1 MTDENIS
8 DLKERDVIIN
18 EVIIEVE
25 REYPEEIDKFEVTQI
40 ERTVSNDSLQPTITD
55 IIPEK
60 DMDLLR
66 KSLEDDKADDNS
78 QLIPT
83 TDDHPIRK
91 KNNRVVLKKSYVD
104 FLSENED
111 FTWDSTSWKET
122 DESSSD
128 EGDDEAP
135 RKKNKK
141 IIKNGKVGEAGVKKK
156 RTNRKKVRK
165 ESRIKGAQ
173 YVKTDGSIA
182 KERNMKPNSC
192 VEKAVPTSV
201 KK

>member
-83 TDDHPIRK
+83 MITQYERK
-91 KNNRVVLKKSYVD
+91 
-104 FLSENED
+104 
-111 FTWDSTSWKET
+111 TS
-122 DESSSD
+122 
-128 EGDDEAP
+128 GL
-135 RKKNKK
+135 
-141 IIKNGKVGEAGVKKK
+141 
-156 RTNRKKVRK
+156 
-165 ESRIKGAQ
+165 
-173 YVKTDGSIA
+173 Y
-182 KERNMKPNSC
+182 
-192 VEKAVPTSV
+192 
-201 KK
+201 